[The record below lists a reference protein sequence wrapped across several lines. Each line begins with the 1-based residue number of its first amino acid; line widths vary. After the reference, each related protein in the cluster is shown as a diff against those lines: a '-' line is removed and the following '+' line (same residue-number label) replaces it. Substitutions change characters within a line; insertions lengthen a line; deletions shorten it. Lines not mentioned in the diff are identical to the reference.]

1 MFLMLH
7 DAYGVQ
13 KNSKHTYDL
22 AKDCMKFFGRPMR
35 PDASVA
41 RGRISELH
49 THCFAGAAASSGAMR
64 LRFTARQQHSTVS
77 GTSRDIHAMNQIESR
92 IGIRF
97 EIGQPTRED
106 CVRIGAEHN
115 VEGSRRLRGKRHL
128 RAKHLPSRAL
138 PPVQN
143 CAPATSGDG
152 NIRLPRI
159 ETMLRGRSCGSD
171 TKFGRRQKIPD
182 ITLEL
187 VRWRS

>member
-1 MFLMLH
+1 MDEYQNFTPTVLRELLH
-7 DAYGVQ
+7 LQERCGFALLLAG
-13 KNSKHTYDL
+13 NTYRL
-22 AKDCMKFFGRPMR
+22 A
-35 PDASVA
+35 
-41 RGRISELH
+41 
-49 THCFAGAAASSGAMR
+49 
-64 LRFTARQQHSTVS
+64 
-77 GTSRDIHAMNQIESR
+77 GTRRDIHAMNQIESR
-92 IGIRF
+92 IGMRF

-115 VEGSRRLRGKRHL
+115 VEGADADEAIVIYGENTSL
-128 RAKHLPSRAL
+128 RALCHLL
-138 PPVQN
+138 QN

-187 VRWRS
+187 VQSRS